1 MAVQKLNDDRFH
13 LIAKALADPR
23 RYDLLRRIGKAG
35 DTLACES
42 IRTDCCEVTAA
53 TISHHT

>member
-1 MAVQKLNDDRFH
+1 MAVQKLTDDRFH

-35 DTLACES
+35 DTLPCES
-42 IRTDCCEVTAA
+42 LRTDCCEVTAP
-53 TISHHT
+53 TICC